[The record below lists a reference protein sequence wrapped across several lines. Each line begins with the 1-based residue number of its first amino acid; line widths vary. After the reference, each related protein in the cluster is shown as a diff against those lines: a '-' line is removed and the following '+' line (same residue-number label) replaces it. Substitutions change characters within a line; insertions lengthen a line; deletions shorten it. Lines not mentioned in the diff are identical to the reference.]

1 MSKTW
6 VVVAESSRAKIFE
19 LEKRNSPLKELE
31 GLAHTP
37 ARIHQQQL
45 TSDLPGRTPGNHKLT
60 SQSNTKDN
68 ESNAFAR
75 TIGHH
80 LDSARNKGKFNR
92 LIIMSPPNFLGKL
105 RKHIGSETN
114 KRIIS
119 EVSKNLVKHTTS
131 DIQAHIPRTYV
142 LQ

>member
-19 LEKRNSPLKELE
+19 LEKRNAPLKELQ

-37 ARIHQQQL
+37 SRIHEQNI
-45 TSDLPGRTPGNHKLT
+45 LPKA
-60 SQSNTKDN
+60 KDN
-68 ESNAFAR
+68 ESTTFAR

-80 LDSARNKGKFNR
+80 LEAARNKGKFSR

-114 KRIIS
+114 KRVIS
-119 EVSKNLVKHTTS
+119 EVTKNLVKHTTS
-131 DIQAHIPRTYV
+131 EIQSHIPRTYV

>member
-19 LEKRNSPLKELE
+19 LDKRSAPLKELQ

-37 ARIHQQQL
+37 ARIHEQEL
-45 TSDLPGRTPGNHKLT
+45 TADLPGRTPGQHKLL
-60 SQSNTKDN
+60 SQHNAKEN

-75 TIGHH
+75 TIGNH
-80 LDSARNKGKFNR
+80 LDSARNKGKFSR

-119 EVSKNLVKHTTS
+119 EVAKNLVKHTNS
-131 DIQAHIPRTYV
+131 EIQAHIPRTYSP
-142 LQ
+142 L

>member
-19 LEKRNSPLKELE
+19 LEKLSSPLKELQ

-37 ARIHQQQL
+37 SRIHEQNL
-45 TSDLPGRTPGNHKLT
+45 TSDLPGRTPGRHKLT
-60 SQSNTKDN
+60 SQSNAKDN
-68 ESNAFAR
+68 ESNIFAR
-75 TIGHH
+75 TIGSH
-80 LDSARNKGKFNR
+80 LDSARNKGEFSR
-92 LIIMSPPNFLGKL
+92 LIIMSPPSFLGKL

-119 EVSKNLVKHTTS
+119 EVTKNLVKHTTS
-131 DIQAHIPRTYV
+131 EIQSHIPRTYV